1 MTALG
6 GAVAWGVISQG
17 AAIGAMAGA
26 VLGLRLRPRRPLIAC
41 NLALAIVGVPLALL
55 AAHAPAM
62 LVAVTAG
69 LAWGGLTFMNTLWVT
84 VIQQRIPARALSRV
98 MAYDW
103 LVSLGLT
110 PLGLAVAG
118 PLGAAAGV
126 SWTLVGAA
134 VLVVLACLLVLAVP
148 EVRRLTHAPRTRV
161 EEKAAAYGA

>member
-62 LVAVTAG
+62 L
-69 LAWGGLTFMNTLWVT
+69 
-84 VIQQRIPARALSRV
+84 
-98 MAYDW
+98 
-103 LVSLGLT
+103 
-110 PLGLAVAG
+110 
-118 PLGAAAGV
+118 
-126 SWTLVGAA
+126 
-134 VLVVLACLLVLAVP
+134 LVLAVP